1 MPWLANHAI
10 IIIIIMVIMVIIVI
24 KNFILPYIYMGRA
37 CPALP
42 GPPVENSDVLLSY
55 NNNDIRYERGR
66 GRGREGGSRP
76 HTHTHAM
83 YITLLFIFTF

>member
-1 MPWLANHAI
+1 
-10 IIIIIMVIMVIIVI
+10 
-24 KNFILPYIYMGRA
+24 MGRA

-55 NNNDIRYERGR
+55 NNNYIRYERGR